1 MEAALPPVSPLLY
14 AAVMPRLQGATGGD
28 ALAALA
34 CSAALVIH
42 LIPATEHEAALAA
55 FHSRTDAELRL
66 RQTARAD
73 LAAMRAP

>member
-1 MEAALPPVSPLLY
+1 MPAALPPVSPPLY
-14 AAVMPRLQGATGGD
+14 GAVMARLQESTAGD

-42 LIPATEHEAALAA
+42 LIPAAEHEAALAA